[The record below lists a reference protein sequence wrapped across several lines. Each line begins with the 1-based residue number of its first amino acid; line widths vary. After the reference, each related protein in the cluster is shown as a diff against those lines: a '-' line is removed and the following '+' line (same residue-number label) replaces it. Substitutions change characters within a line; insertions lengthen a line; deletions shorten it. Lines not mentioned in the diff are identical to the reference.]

1 MTMRTL
7 PDLKEL
13 FKQASEIAQ
22 QVPANMQEAAFNRAL
37 DLLTGGVEKNSAPTA
52 TAIASQRSSAPKV
65 ASVPLSGDDTV
76 EKLLNQIDS
85 TQHPGVTSAA
95 KTLDRA
101 LMVLK
106 IALDEHEIDGLAPG
120 AVAKVLTDK
129 FRVSATN
136 NAVGLALARATKLV
150 NRIPSN
156 GGFVYRIMAPGD
168 AYLANLANPTKSQAN
183 PATRS
188 VPKKS
193 PRGSGKRA
201 TATST
206 VQDAKPATVTK
217 AGRTSAV
224 AKRTSGTLGPKAAVL
239 SLIADKFF
247 DTPKTGQAVQ
257 AHLKTKRGFTI
268 GADQLRL
275 ALLRLVRDQAL
286 DREANSDG
294 DYEYKRC

>member
-1 MTMRTL
+1 MRTV

-37 DLLTGGVEKNSAPTA
+37 DLLTGGAEKSSASTA
-52 TAIASQRSSAPKV
+52 TPKASQRSPGFKAAP
-65 ASVPLSGDDTV
+65 VPLSGDDAT

-95 KTLDRA
+95 KILDRA
-101 LMVLK
+101 LMVLM
-106 IALDEHEIDGLAPG
+106 IALDEHDIDGLAPG

-129 FRVSATN
+129 FRVPATGTT
-136 NAVGLALARATKLV
+136 VGTALARATTLV

-168 AYLANLANPTKSQAN
+168 AYLANLANPNASRATPTTR
-183 PATRS
+183 PAR
-188 VPKKS
+188 KKS
-193 PRGSGKRA
+193 PQASRKRA
-201 TATST
+201 AVAST
-206 VQDAKPATVTK
+206 DQDAKPAAPVKK
-217 AGRTSAV
+217 AGRTLAV
-224 AKRTSGTLGPKAAVL
+224 AKRTPGKLGPKAAVL
-239 SLIADKFF
+239 SLITDKYF
-247 DTPKTGQAVQ
+247 DAPKTGQAVQ

-268 GADQLRL
+268 GTDQLRL
-275 ALLRLVRDQAL
+275 ALLRLVREQAL

-294 DYEYKRC
+294 DYEYKRR

>member
-1 MTMRTL
+1 MRTV

-37 DLLTGGVEKNSAPTA
+37 DLLTGGAEKSIAPAA
-52 TAIASQRSSAPKV
+52 TPKASQRSHALKATP
-65 ASVPLSGDDTV
+65 VPLSGDDAT

-95 KTLDRA
+95 KILDRA

-129 FRVSATN
+129 FRVPATSTT
-136 NAVGLALARATKLV
+136 VGTALARATTLV

-168 AYLANLANPTKSQAN
+168 AYLANLANPTASRATPTTR
-183 PATRS
+183 PAR
-188 VPKKS
+188 KKS
-193 PRGSGKRA
+193 PRASRKRA
-201 TATST
+201 AVAST
-206 VQDAKPATVTK
+206 YQDAKPAPVKK
-217 AGRTSAV
+217 AGRTLAV

-239 SLIADKFF
+239 SLIADKYF
-247 DTPKTGQAVQ
+247 DAPKTGQAVQ

-275 ALLRLVRDQAL
+275 ALLRLVREQAL

-294 DYEYKRC
+294 DYEYKRR